1 MPLSNLPGAIHFV
14 SYNYHTYSLLLER
27 NVYLLQGHFNRNLLL
42 LLTLFKQL
50 KEIILWACS
59 MPTAVANPL
68 KLIFTPKHFLFS
80 TQVSCSLTTP
90 IQYWLLVILQF
101 VRPTRNLLNF
111 LPWTCLVYFLL
122 VFSLCVQTSCL
133 ILIWSRILTTKGQIS
148 SLPWQ

>member
-1 MPLSNLPGAIHFV
+1 MPLSNLAGAIHFV
-14 SYNYHTYSLLLER
+14 SYSYHTYSLLLER

-90 IQYWLLVILQF
+90 IQYWLLVILQS
-101 VRPTRNLLNF
+101 VRPTRNLLRFPSLDTLGLFSSSLFPLCSDFFTN
-111 LPWTCLVYFLL
+111 PYFIKNLH
-122 VFSLCVQTSCL
+122 
-133 ILIWSRILTTKGQIS
+133 TKGQIP
-148 SLPWQ
+148 SLPLQ